1 MIGIG
6 IDEFPLNS
14 RRGLPEK
21 ESVMRTPA
29 LSLIALCFFLLVPYA
44 SLHAEGP
51 AAEDQPAAV
60 PVRVV
65 VLYSSGVGYFEHL
78 GQVNGE
84 TSAEL
89 RFKATQINDILKSLV
104 LQDLDGGTITT
115 VTYPSQDP
123 LDKTLASFQV
133 DITGNPS
140 LAELLNQLRGA
151 RVTGQVVGGD
161 TLAGTI
167 IGVEAQQRAT
177 VDGGEPV
184 TVHLLNL
191 FADGAIRSVELGQL
205 SRLELEDRL
214 LQQELEKAL
223 TALSQ
228 ARGRD
233 SKPVAIHFS
242 GKGERR
248 VRLGYVVETPVWKTS
263 YRLILPA
270 GEEEK
275 PILQGWAIVENQ
287 TDTDWRDV
295 QLSLVSGRPISFVQ
309 DLYQPLYIPRPVVK
323 PELYSSLLPQEY
335 QPGMGRMM
343 LEQVDEVAA
352 DALAPLPQAAM
363 ALSAEQVA
371 GVPRSARFKAEAG
384 YLSAMGGGGIN
395 ATESVAAAATSAQL
409 GELFQYT
416 VAAPVSLA
424 RQKSAMLPIL
434 NDAVEAERVSIY
446 NAAVLPRNPLNGTIL
461 KNTSDKHL
469 LQGPITVFEA
479 GAYAGDAKIGDLPPG
494 QERLLSFGIDL
505 QVLVDQRGGKDES
518 TIETGKIV
526 RGVLEVARKRQFSQE
541 YLVENRADRDK
552 VMVIEHPL
560 RSGWKLVSPTEPM
573 ETTDLLYRFR
583 LAVAAGGHGELTVRE
598 EITDW
603 ERAAILP
610 LDLQALTVFSKNAA
624 LPQVVRD
631 GLAGAV
637 ALKQEMVEAQRR
649 LDENRRKTEEI
660 SRAQQRTRENMQAV
674 DSRARQGD
682 YYNRLLQRLAAQDG
696 ELDALQNQADDLQ
709 LKFNTARKQLEEYLT
724 NLTVG

>member
-1 MIGIG
+1 
-6 IDEFPLNS
+6 
-14 RRGLPEK
+14 
-21 ESVMRTPA
+21 MRTPA

>member
-1 MIGIG
+1 
-6 IDEFPLNS
+6 
-14 RRGLPEK
+14 
-21 ESVMRTPA
+21 MRIPAA
-29 LSLIALCFFLLVPYA
+29 LSLIALCFFVLLPSV
-44 SLHAEGP
+44 SLHAEVP
-51 AAEDQPAAV
+51 AAADRPDAV

-242 GKGERR
+242 GEGERR

-352 DALAPLPQAAM
+352 DALAPAPQAAM

-446 NAAVLPRNPLNGTIL
+446 NAAVLPRNPLNGAIL

-526 RGVLEVARKRQFSQE
+526 KGVLEVARKRQFSQE

-610 LDLQALTVFSKNAA
+610 LDLQALAVFSKNAA

-649 LDENRRKTEEI
+649 LDETRWKTEEI

-696 ELDALQNQADDLQ
+696 ELDALQSQADDLQ
-709 LKFNTARKQLEEYLT
+709 LKFNTARKQLEEYLS

>member
-1 MIGIG
+1 
-6 IDEFPLNS
+6 
-14 RRGLPEK
+14 
-21 ESVMRTPA
+21 MRIPAA
-29 LSLIALCFFLLVPYA
+29 LSLIAAVFFILAPNV
-44 SLHAEGP
+44 SLHAESPPVEDP
-51 AAEDQPAAV
+51 AAAV
-60 PVRVV
+60 PVKVV
-65 VLYSSGVGYFEHL
+65 VLYSSGVGYFEHF
-78 GQVNGE
+78 GRVAGE

-89 RFKATQINDILKSLV
+89 RFKASQINDILKSLV

-123 LDKTLASFQV
+123 LAKTLASFQV

-151 RVTGQVVGGD
+151 KVTGQAAGGD
-161 TLAGTI
+161 QIAGTI
-167 IGVEAQQRAT
+167 IGVEAQQRST

-191 FADGAIRSVELGQL
+191 FSGGAIRSVELGQL

-223 TALSQ
+223 TTLSQ

-233 SKPVAIHFS
+233 SKPVEIHFS
-242 GKGERR
+242 GEGERR

-263 YRLILPA
+263 YRLILP
-270 GEEEK
+270 GTEEEK

-323 PELYSSLLPQEY
+323 PELYSSLLPQDY
-335 QPGMGRMM
+335 QPGMDRAVM
-343 LEQVDEVAA
+343 EQLDGIAA
-352 DALAPLPQAAM
+352 EAPASAPLAAM
-363 ALSAEQVA
+363 AFSAEQ
-371 GVPRSARFKAEAG
+371 GTGLPRSALVKAEAG
-384 YLSAMGGGGIN
+384 YLSAMGGGGIH
-395 ATESVAAAATSAQL
+395 ATESVTVAATAAQL

-446 NAAVLPRNPLNGTIL
+446 NASVLPRNPLNGAIL

-494 QERLLSFGIDL
+494 QDRLLSYGIDL
-505 QVLVDQRGGKDES
+505 QVLVDQSGAKEES

-526 RGVLEVARKRQFSQE
+526 KGVIEVARKRQFSQE
-541 YLVENRADRDK
+541 YLVENRADREK
-552 VMVIEHPL
+552 VVVIEHPF
-560 RSGWKLVSPTEPM
+560 RSGWKLVTPTEPL

-583 LAVAAGGHGELTVRE
+583 LAVAAGGHAALPVRE
-598 EITDW
+598 ESTTW

-610 LDLQALTVFSKNAA
+610 LDLQALTAFSKNGAI
-624 LPQVVRD
+624 PQAVRD
-631 GLAGAV
+631 ALGQAV

-649 LDENRRKTEEI
+649 LDETRRKTEEI
-660 SRAQQRTRENMQAV
+660 ARAQQRTRENMQAI

-696 ELDALQNQADDLQ
+696 ELDALQRQADDLQ
-709 LKFNTARKQLEEYLT
+709 LKFNAARKQLEDYLG